1 MSSNFVAN
9 VVESS
14 HGFTVRKV
22 ASSVESSIDF
32 AAVGVG
38 MLASNLSDSSEGN
51 AIGVVIVLHK
61 VM

>member
-1 MSSNFVAN
+1 
-9 VVESS
+9 
-14 HGFTVRKV
+14 
-22 ASSVESSIDF
+22 
-32 AAVGVG
+32 